1 MERRTFSIEQKGR
14 TLYGYAARFGEPA
27 SIGSFSEVIHPGAF
41 TRSLAGPAAASIRA
55 IYEHDDA
62 ALLGRVG
69 AGTLRLKEDDVGL
82 AFELDL
88 PDTSLGRDVA
98 ELVKRGDVDGCSFGF
113 VSVTDK
119 WVGEQRSLH
128 AVDLHEI
135 TITSNPAYL
144 TTSVSV
150 RSNKPV
156 QALVHARRY
165 LEFLECIR

>member
-1 MERRTFSIEQKGR
+1 
-14 TLYGYAARFGEPA
+14 
-27 SIGSFSEVIHPGAF
+27 
-41 TRSLAGPAAASIRA
+41 
-55 IYEHDDA
+55 DDA

-119 WVGEQRSLH
+119 WEGEQRSLH